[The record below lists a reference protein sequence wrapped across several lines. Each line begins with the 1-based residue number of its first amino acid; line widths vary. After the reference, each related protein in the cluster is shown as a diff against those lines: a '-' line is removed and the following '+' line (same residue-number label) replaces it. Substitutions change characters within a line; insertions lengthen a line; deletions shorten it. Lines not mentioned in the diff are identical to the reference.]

1 MPTDAGTATASTTS
15 GPEGPV
21 PYPRFSEVN
30 KAKNAA
36 EEELKALA
44 WAKGLDAQ
52 TLLRSI
58 EWHASAQKDPAAFL
72 RQIYAQAP
80 PAIQAQMRGLFVPP
94 QATRP
99 AAADAEPQPD
109 IQTDTGVPVYSARQ
123 QALREQWFQRKLM
136 AEFKQMVAPLQQE
149 TARSRDLRERTIADY
164 RVRTFAQNT
173 AKDATDWPH
182 FKDHVKPILIELQKL
197 QPGRTEAEEQLNLHR
212 AYMTVYRRDVLPNLN
227 GKSEAAVL
235 ADLKTKAVAGS
246 EHPGRSGTT
255 APNGR
260 EKTLGLQFRKE
271 LAKAGLR

>member
-1 MPTDAGTATASTTS
+1 MADEATAPTTAPAAPAAPASTTTTDVKRPATLGVALREAASAGSSSATPASADAHATGTVLPTDAGTATASKTS

-94 QATRP
+94 QATRS
-99 AAADAEPQPD
+99 AAALFW
-109 IQTDTGVPVYSARQ
+109 R
-123 QALREQWFQRKLM
+123 
-136 AEFKQMVAPLQQE
+136 
-149 TARSRDLRERTIADY
+149 
-164 RVRTFAQNT
+164 
-173 AKDATDWPH
+173 
-182 FKDHVKPILIELQKL
+182 
-197 QPGRTEAEEQLNLHR
+197 
-212 AYMTVYRRDVLPNLN
+212 
-227 GKSEAAVL
+227 
-235 ADLKTKAVAGS
+235 
-246 EHPGRSGTT
+246 
-255 APNGR
+255 
-260 EKTLGLQFRKE
+260 
-271 LAKAGLR
+271 